1 MRLDTRARN
10 RALLERQQLLCRS
23 TDDPVAMVGRLLGLQ
38 AQSTLPPYL
47 GLAARLEDFD
57 PLAASAALADGRLV
71 RSLTMRGTVHLLTVA
86 DALELRPFV
95 DAVLA
100 RGRRQSPQTV
110 GAREVAPA
118 DLVAAADTV
127 LADGPLP
134 VAELGLRLQQHF
146 PDAPATGLAQLAR
159 LDVPMAQLPP
169 RGQWKGSGGVV
180 YQRLDTLTGQPLRT
194 PDVPGIVRRYLAA
207 FGPASAADVTAWSGV
222 TRLGPVLKTMT
233 DLEQHTD
240 ERGKV
245 LYDLPGAT
253 LPDPDVPA
261 PVRLLGGYDNLWLSH
276 AARDLVMTPETRS
289 RWMTVN
295 GANDH
300 TVFVDGW
307 FTGQFKVVD
316 ERPRMVELFRTLT
329 RAEQIELDE
338 ELDRLGDL
346 LAR

>member
-1 MRLDTRARN
+1 MRLDARARN
-10 RALLERQQLLCRS
+10 RALLDRQQLLRR
-23 TDDPVAMVGRLLGLQ
+23 TPGDAVTMAGRLLGLQ
-38 AQSTLPPYL
+38 AQSNLPPYL
-47 GLAARLEDFD
+47 GLAARLDDFD
-57 PLAASAALADGRLV
+57 PLTASNALAEGRLV
-71 RSLTMRGTVHLLTVA
+71 RSLTMRGTVHLLTAA

-95 DAVLA
+95 DPVLA

-110 GAREVAPA
+110 GARDIEPA
-118 DLVAAADTV
+118 ALVAAADKV
-127 LADGPLP
+127 LADGPLA
-134 VAELGLRLQQHF
+134 VTELGRRLQEHF
-146 PDAPATGLAQLAR
+146 PGAPANALAQLAR

-169 RGQWKGSGGVV
+169 RGQWKTPGGVV
-180 YQRLDTLTGQPLRT
+180 YQRLDTFTGQPLRT
-194 PDVPGIVRRYLAA
+194 PDVEDIVRRYLRA

-222 TRLGPVLKTMT
+222 TRLGPVLKAMA
-233 DLEQHTD
+233 DLVQHTD
-240 ERGKV
+240 ERGKL
-245 LYDLPGAT
+245 LYDVPEAT

-261 PVRLLGGYDNLWLSH
+261 PVRLLGGYDNLWLAH

-316 ERPRMVELFRTLT
+316 DRPQVIELFRTLT
-329 RAEQIELDE
+329 RSERVELDE

-346 LAR
+346 LSR